1 MTELIF
7 VRHGESE
14 SNERGLFTGQTDVSL
29 SGLGEKQATAL
40 KNFILKEYAVDAVYS
55 SDLKRARDTVLPIAK
70 ALHLPVQTNA
80 RLREIYGGLWEERP
94 IRYIAENYEK
104 DYMVWC
110 ENIGLARCTGG
121 ESMEEVQKR
130 GIAAVGE
137 IAEANVGKTVLIGTH
152 AGFLRAMQ
160 CYWQGLPLERMK
172 DIPWVPNASVTV
184 VRYNGGAPALISLA
198 DVSFLQGVITELT
211 KGI

>member
-1 MTELIF
+1 
-7 VRHGESE
+7 
-14 SNERGLFTGQTDVSL
+14 
-29 SGLGEKQATAL
+29 
-40 KNFILKEYAVDAVYS
+40 
-55 SDLKRARDTVLPIAK
+55 
-70 ALHLPVQTNA
+70 
-80 RLREIYGGLWEERP
+80 
-94 IRYIAENYEK
+94 
-104 DYMVWC
+104 
-110 ENIGLARCTGG
+110 
-121 ESMEEVQKR
+121 MEEVQKR